1 MRWAIT
7 EYVKEEKRIS
17 RFFRPGGG
25 VSRNSRYGRRRETG
39 YGRVPGPRGGSWGC
53 GTDPS
58 LFPWRNRPSS
68 ASEARESHSVLLPR
82 EPFYS
87 LALLICLSI
96 SLSLLSL
103 PVLRQIIHRS
113 DSQYH
118 KAHMDEDKSRGT
130 KRQKTMEVLQ
140 ANLKDQCRD
149 VIRPPC
155 SLTEPSQKVQVRIV
169 QLRRKFL
176 EEGCLRIERNLYLRG

>member
-1 MRWAIT
+1 
-7 EYVKEEKRIS
+7 
-17 RFFRPGGG
+17 
-25 VSRNSRYGRRRETG
+25 
-39 YGRVPGPRGGSWGC
+39 
-53 GTDPS
+53 
-58 LFPWRNRPSS
+58 
-68 ASEARESHSVLLPR
+68 
-82 EPFYS
+82 
-87 LALLICLSI
+87 
-96 SLSLLSL
+96 
-103 PVLRQIIHRS
+103 
-113 DSQYH
+113 
-118 KAHMDEDKSRGT
+118 MDEDKSRGT